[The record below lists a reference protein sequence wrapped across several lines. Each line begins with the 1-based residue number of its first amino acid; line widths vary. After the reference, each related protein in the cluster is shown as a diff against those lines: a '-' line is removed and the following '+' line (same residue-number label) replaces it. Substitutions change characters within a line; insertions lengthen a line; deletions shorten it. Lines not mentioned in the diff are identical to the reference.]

1 MRMKAIE
8 GYGFMMGIA
17 GVATIFVGFAGVI
30 DAFAALIIGFLL
42 LIIGL
47 GVVYSGS

>member
-1 MRMKAIE
+1 MNAVQ

-17 GVATIFVGFAGVI
+17 GVATLFIGFAGI
-30 DAFAALIIGFLL
+30 IEATAALMVGFLL

-47 GVVYSGS
+47 GVVYSGA